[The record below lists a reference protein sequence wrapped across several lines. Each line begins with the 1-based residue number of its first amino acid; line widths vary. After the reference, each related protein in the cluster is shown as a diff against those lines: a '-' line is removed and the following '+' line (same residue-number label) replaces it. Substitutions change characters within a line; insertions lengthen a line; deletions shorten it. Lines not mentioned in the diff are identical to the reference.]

1 MLLNSE
7 LMTLK
12 SDVVIEP
19 LIARWHAWSHLIS
32 PATAALNLNYRLLT
46 QMQSFIEAPDLHEM
60 ACKNP
65 SLRGGPF
72 IDLPKELAPQ
82 IQALMYETKEKNSLQ
97 IEFGKALKEYFISL
111 LKQTDGM
118 NLDPIYQTLPD
129 VLRGYIELTYTLGG
143 FPDMKVIEAL
153 LYESPIYDPR
163 NQSALIYRQD
173 GDQRKFAFSTPRLNN
188 DGAVHLAR
196 PFCDSI
202 YDFLAKLRVQPM
214 SYGEIL
220 AELQLDTN
228 QIELF
233 NSFLTPA
240 HASNLYQKPARA
252 RWRYFGHACVLIE
265 SSQGVNVLI
274 DPVVAYENESALQ
287 RYTLADLPDRID
299 YVVLTHNHSDH
310 VALETLLALRWKIDT
325 IIVPSSGASL
335 VDPSLKLMLKAIGF
349 KRVIELNSLEKE
361 TLKDIEIT
369 AIPFLGEHGDLDIR
383 TKSAWLVNVDEKKL
397 LFAADSN
404 NLDPILYD
412 HLRKIIGALDT
423 LFIGMECVGAPLS
436 WVYGP
441 LLPLALDRKKDQS
454 RRLNG
459 SDFPKAMQVVKSLG
473 CQNVFIY
480 ALGMEPWMQFITSI
494 DPSEDTP
501 PIVNSN
507 LLISSCR
514 EFGIKAERLYGHY
527 EETLI

>member
-1 MLLNSE
+1 
-7 LMTLK
+7 
-12 SDVVIEP
+12 
-19 LIARWHAWSHLIS
+19 
-32 PATAALNLNYRLLT
+32 
-46 QMQSFIEAPDLHEM
+46 
-60 ACKNP
+60 
-65 SLRGGPF
+65 
-72 IDLPKELAPQ
+72 
-82 IQALMYETKEKNSLQ
+82 
-97 IEFGKALKEYFISL
+97 
-111 LKQTDGM
+111 
-118 NLDPIYQTLPD
+118 
-129 VLRGYIELTYTLGG
+129 
-143 FPDMKVIEAL
+143 
-153 LYESPIYDPR
+153 
-163 NQSALIYRQD
+163 
-173 GDQRKFAFSTPRLNN
+173 
-188 DGAVHLAR
+188 
-196 PFCDSI
+196 
-202 YDFLAKLRVQPM
+202 
-214 SYGEIL
+214 
-220 AELQLDTN
+220 
-228 QIELF
+228 
-233 NSFLTPA
+233 
-240 HASNLYQKPARA
+240 
-252 RWRYFGHACVLIE
+252 
-265 SSQGVNVLI
+265 
-274 DPVVAYENESALQ
+274 
-287 RYTLADLPDRID
+287 
-299 YVVLTHNHSDH
+299 
-310 VALETLLALRWKIDT
+310 
-325 IIVPSSGASL
+325 
-335 VDPSLKLMLKAIGF
+335 MLKAIGF

-473 CQNVFIY
+473 CKNVFIY